1 MNNSQNTRPNLLDGR
16 QVPGYWIFRG
26 DTREFMLD
34 ENCAASF
41 GINKI
46 NVWISQEEIL
56 EHFTLRN
63 MERFFRVMD
72 TQDLGSI
79 IFEDVLITRGPNAG
93 KAYVINGS
101 VLARFSDGKARHAT
115 GYMVNAQ
122 STFSEFIA
130 REIAGDD
137 FFSWDFETNRFR
149 FSANYCHLL
158 GYDEQEF
165 PQTWEQW
172 ANIVHPDDR
181 DMMAVER
188 HIMESPR
195 YGDSFEFCL
204 RLRHYDGHYIW
215 TIGRGIV
222 LARNEQGYALS
233 LIGSF
238 SDINLVQDNF
248 DNIKQ
253 MLYTDTLTGL
263 KNRSYFQN
271 NSAKWQDEKVKPIG
285 VIYADVTGLKI
296 TNDVLGHA
304 DGDILLLTVTEALT
318 TVITR
323 PCDIMRLAGDEFVVI
338 MTNCDE
344 QECKA
349 LMQELIDYIDRHNS
363 SQNVMPTF
371 VGFGCAWLGE
381 LEQDTLHATIE
392 RADVR
397 MQAYK
402 DAHRKEN
409 YAQLKVY
416 LEKRK
421 GRPVSMRD
429 GRRLEY
435 YSQQERNQMH
445 KSSQEAEHQEVE
457 VSPTS
462 ALEQAQ
468 ALKFN
473 PSQLPGYNKE
483 LSAVQAQAIAKTN
496 SATEAKTSPD
506 PATVVTHSAK
516 EAASVFSA
524 ALSPAQANGPSQE
537 PPQMPEQS
545 QANAQAQAQE
555 PEQAQAQAQEPE
567 NSASSNPEQE
577 ANTTVLSTPSIDI
590 NNVFKK
596 PY

>member
-1 MNNSQNTRPNLLDGR
+1 MNNSQNTKPNLLDGR

-46 NVWISQEEIL
+46 NVWITQEEIL
-56 EHFTLRN
+56 EHITLRN

-72 TQDLGSI
+72 THDLGSI

-101 VLARFSDGKARHAT
+101 VLARFSDGKVRHAT

-435 YSQQERNQMH
+435 YSQQEREQMH
-445 KSSQEAEHQEVE
+445 KSSQETVEKEVE

-473 PSQLPGYNKE
+473 PSQLPDYNKE
-483 LSAVQAQAIAKTN
+483 LSAAQAQAIAKTN

-516 EAASVFSA
+516 DAASVFSA
-524 ALSPAQANGPSQE
+524 ALSPAQANGPSQA
-537 PPQMPEQS
+537 PEQLPA
-545 QANAQAQAQE
+545 QEQAQA
-555 PEQAQAQAQEPE
+555 QAQAQAQEPE
-567 NSASSNPEQE
+567 NSASSNSEQE
-577 ANTTVLSTPSIDI
+577 VNTNSLSALSIDI

>member
-1 MNNSQNTRPNLLDGR
+1 MVNSQKAKPNLLEGR
-16 QVPGYWIFRG
+16 QVPGYWIFKG

-34 ENCAASF
+34 ENCAQIF
-41 GINKI
+41 GIETI
-46 NVWISQEEIL
+46 NCWISQDEIL
-56 EHFTLRN
+56 KHITLRN

-72 TQDLGSI
+72 THDLGSI
-79 IFEDVLITRGPNAG
+79 IFEEIMITRGPNAG

-101 VLARFSDGKARHAT
+101 VLARFSNGKVRNAT
-115 GYMVNAQ
+115 GYIVNAQ
-122 STFSEFIA
+122 SIFSEFIV

-137 FFSWDFETNRFR
+137 FFSWDFETGRFT
-149 FSANYCHLL
+149 FSSNYCHLL
-158 GYDEQEF
+158 GYYEQEF

-181 DMMAVER
+181 DMMDVER

-204 RLRHYDGHYIW
+204 RLRHFDGHYIW

-222 LARNEQGYALS
+222 LTRNDQGYAMS

-263 KNRSYFQN
+263 KNRYFFQH
-271 NSAKWQDEKVKPIG
+271 NSAKWQDESVKPIS

-323 PCDIMRLAGDEFVVI
+323 SCDIMRLAGDEFVVI

-344 QECKA
+344 QECKD
-349 LMQELIDYIDRHNS
+349 LMHQLIDYIDNHNK
-363 SQNVMPTF
+363 SQDVMPTF
-371 VGFGCAWLGE
+371 VGFGCASLGE
-381 LEQDTLHATIE
+381 VEQDTLHATIE

-397 MQAYK
+397 MQSYK

-409 YAQLKVY
+409 YAKLKVY
-416 LEKRK
+416 LEMRK

-435 YSQQERNQMH
+435 LSQQERELIHHDNE
-445 KSSQEAEHQEVE
+445 EAQQEVKE
-457 VSPTS
+457 VEMSSTS

-473 PSQLPGYNKE
+473 PSQMPGYGETSKE
-483 LSAVQAQAIAKTN
+483 
-496 SATEAKTSPD
+496 P
-506 PATVVTHSAK
+506 VVNESQEDECHQNAK
-516 EAASVFSA
+516 EAAAVFLAAKVHDQEIQSA
-524 ALSPAQANGPSQE
+524 Q
-537 PPQMPEQS
+537 
-545 QANAQAQAQE
+545 
-555 PEQAQAQAQEPE
+555 
-567 NSASSNPEQE
+567 
-577 ANTTVLSTPSIDI
+577 IDI
-590 NNVFKK
+590 NTIFKK